1 MTRALAV
8 LLLLAGCGKSEPGG
22 APAAPPTAMP
32 ISNRTPP
39 PPDPVLPDGWSIM
52 PAPSERELA
61 CANRSDDEWRIA
73 IDDTGV
79 HITKAAQREPNDGPQ
94 LPFTLPKDTPS
105 RGRRHVLAVGDG
117 FLVGTD
123 SGEWGGA
130 LQWFSKDGTHHAQIA
145 DANVRGLVAL
155 GADEVLV
162 LEGLNHLS
170 LREGT
175 ARWVVHDHGAWRSAH
190 TAQLDAGPSTLVAA
204 ADAVY
209 TVTPTSLTRIKR
221 DRTVEIVQPI
231 DTTYLYPDSMAVDAT
246 GQLWIGMRHYVVRL
260 TPAGARYTIAWLARG
275 PCVPR

>member
-1 MTRALAV
+1 MTRSLAA
-8 LLLLAGCGKSEPGG
+8 LLLLAGCGKREPGA
-22 APAAPPTAMP
+22 APAAPPTTMP
-32 ISNRTPP
+32 ISNRTPS
-39 PPDPVLPDGWSIM
+39 PPDPGLPDGWSIL
-52 PAPSERELA
+52 PAPSERELM
-61 CANRSDDEWRIA
+61 CANHSDDEWRVA
-73 IDDTGV
+73 IDATGV
-79 HITKAAQREPNDGPQ
+79 HLTKAAQREPSDGPQ
-94 LPFTLPKDTPS
+94 LPFTLPQGTLAD
-105 RGRRHVLAVGDG
+105 GRRHVLAVADG

-123 SGEWGGA
+123 AGEWGGA
-130 LQWFSKDGTHHAQIA
+130 LQWFSKDGTRHAQLA

-155 GADEVLV
+155 GANEVLV

-175 ARWVVHDHGAWRSAH
+175 ARWVVHDHGTWRSAH
-190 TAQLDAGPSTLVAA
+190 TAQLDAGPSALVAA

-209 TVTPTSLTRIKR
+209 TVTPSSLTRIKR

-260 TPAGARYTIAWLARG
+260 TPAGARYTVAWLARG